1 MKTARKCLSLIYV
14 LIIGWGYTG
23 SVSAD
28 TWSAADLAAALDN
41 PTRTEADKGRDAAR
55 RPADVLAFIGV
66 EPGMTVLDIA
76 ASAGWYTEVLSIA
89 VGEGGTVYSQNSLA
103 ALERRDGANDKAL
116 TTRLGDDRL
125 PNVVRADGEI
135 SAIEP
140 GSIDVAFTALNF
152 HDTYNFSGAEA
163 AAALLAEIYAVLK
176 PGGVLGFIDHAGD
189 PEQNNTKLHRI
200 PKQIVMEIAAE
211 SGFVVEAES
220 DVLAHPEDDRTEM
233 VFGKIRG
240 KTDRFVLKLRK
251 PDQSAGNGFLP
262 LFLAV

>member
-1 MKTARKCLSLIYV
+1 MKTSRKRLSLISV
-14 LIIGWGYTG
+14 LIIGLIYAG
-23 SVSAD
+23 SISAD
-28 TWSAADLAAALDN
+28 TWSAADLTAALDN
-41 PTRTEADKGRDAAR
+41 PARAEADKGRDEAR
-55 RPADVLAFIGV
+55 KPAEVLVFIGV

-76 ASAGWYTEVLSIA
+76 ASAGWYTEVLSVA
-89 VGEGGTVYSQNSLA
+89 VGEDGTVYSQNTLA
-103 ALERRDGANDKAL
+103 TLERRDGASDKAL
-116 TTRLGDDRL
+116 SARLADDRL
-125 PNVVRADGEI
+125 PNVIRADGEI

-152 HDTYNFSGAEA
+152 HDTYNFAGAEA

-200 PKQIVMEIAAE
+200 QKQIVMDLATA
-211 SGFVVEAES
+211 SGFIVEAES

-233 VFGKIRG
+233 VFGEIRG

-251 PDQSAGNGFLP
+251 PD
-262 LFLAV
+262 